1 MSDTQIK
8 LLQRQFTYDTIRP
21 IRKELE
27 WANEAIADY
36 AKAAETRLLDEDER
50 FGEVDEL
57 LPIMQRAIDGA
68 LREIDMAGLAFAH
81 DLLDLGMF
89 CDAIGSDVDA
99 FWRNSHVV
107 AQVRAHE
114 AGCESASDKA
124 MLEYSKRLIHAL
136 RFDKMG
142 YRERVRSIHAAEAK
156 ATEQEHSMGRDRSA
170 IQAPRTGDA
179 T

>member
-57 LPIMQRAIDGA
+57 LPIC
-68 LREIDMAGLAFAH
+68 
-81 DLLDLGMF
+81 LLYT
-89 CDAIGSDVDA
+89 SP
-99 FWRNSHVV
+99 SP
-107 AQVRAHE
+107 
-114 AGCESASDKA
+114 
-124 MLEYSKRLIHAL
+124 
-136 RFDKMG
+136 
-142 YRERVRSIHAAEAK
+142 
-156 ATEQEHSMGRDRSA
+156 RD
-170 IQAPRTGDA
+170 
-179 T
+179 